1 MGIVLV
7 SVQVG
12 RPLLRH
18 RKSSEPY
25 RTAFLK
31 EAVEGPVLL
40 RRENLDG
47 DQQADLGVHGGSDQ
61 AVLAYASSHYAAWR
75 RELTRDDMGPGG
87 FAENF
92 TIDGL
97 DEDSACV
104 GDVFEVGQAVIQV
117 SHPRGPCWKIEQR
130 WDLPGLTRIVELT
143 GRTGWYQRVLSE
155 GRVQAGQPLTL
166 AERPHPAWNV
176 RRTAAVLRSPRADR
190 EAAAELAELPALTS
204 RHRSRLVQ
212 ALRD

>member
-1 MGIVLV
+1 
-7 SVQVG
+7 VG
-12 RPLLRH
+12 
-18 RKSSEPY
+18 E
-25 RTAFLK
+25 
-31 EAVEGPVLL
+31 
-40 RRENLDG
+40 
-47 DQQADLGVHGGSDQ
+47 
-61 AVLAYASSHYAAWR
+61 
-75 RELTRDDMGPGG
+75 
-87 FAENF
+87 
-92 TIDGL
+92 
-97 DEDSACV
+97 
-104 GDVFEVGQAVIQV
+104 AVIQV

-190 EAAAELAELPALTS
+190 EAGAELAELPALTS